1 MCVSR
6 VTKAGVDSMAKRTK
20 KPKVEKKKDPKPVK
34 VMSDELERLKECE
47 DLVKRIELCEALCDE
62 RAVRVEQART
72 DLKEIKGSYNAA
84 VIELRRLCRARKEK
98 HPLFDQAKPEEK
110 APEAKPE
117 PVAVVPVQIEI
128 EVAGENPVD
137 VPVGWLGPVSEVL
150 PGGVAIM
157 VDGER
162 RELADDEFKVL
173 AGDLAAARSPKVET
187 PAPVASDAWK
197 SEPLSAAGINGNI
210 GRLLEEHGHDTLGK
224 LAKLMN
230 DHGQWW
236 NKEVK
241 GLGEQS
247 AAKVADSFAEFW
259 RNHPEYC
266 GAA

>member
-1 MCVSR
+1 
-6 VTKAGVDSMAKRTK
+6 MAKQK
-20 KPKVEKKKDPKPVK
+20 KPKVVKKKAPKPVK

-62 RAVRVEQART
+62 RAVVVEQART
-72 DLKEIKGSYNAA
+72 DLKEFKGAYNAA

-117 PVAVVPVQIEI
+117 SAVASVIKI
-128 EVAGENPVD
+128 EVTGENPVD

-162 RELADDEFKVL
+162 RELADEEFKVL

-197 SEPLSAAGINGNI
+197 SEPLAAAGINGNI
-210 GRLLEEHGHDTLGK
+210 KRLLEEHGHDTLGK
-224 LAKLMN
+224 LYKLMN

-247 AAKVADSFAEFW
+247 AAKVADAFTEFW